1 MLYSLHSSLRR
12 PPRRENRTP
21 IFNREVIFLAG
32 QIHRMIQNIITQKSK
47 GNAVIAN
54 SIKTKMYLKG
64 IAVDK
69 YTPAS
74 PDDYAVIAK
83 IREVAKEFGVTA

>member
-1 MLYSLHSSLRR
+1 M
-12 PPRRENRTP
+12 
-21 IFNREVIFLAG
+21 AG

>member
-1 MLYSLHSSLRR
+1 M
-12 PPRRENRTP
+12 
-21 IFNREVIFLAG
+21 AG
-32 QIHRMIQNIITQKSK
+32 QIHRMLQNVITQKSK

-54 SIKTKMYLKG
+54 SAKAKIYLKG

-69 YTPAS
+69 YTPSS

-83 IREVAKEFGVTA
+83 IQEIAKEFGVMV